1 MMNNT
6 CCIVY
11 TMLYC
16 IYIVY
21 TFIGDNMEK
30 TVTTVRLS
38 DNTKKQLAILKA
50 LEGKS
55 TDTILAELLAQRLQE
70 LGASISIKK

>member
-1 MMNNT
+1 M
-6 CCIVY
+6 Y

-21 TFIGDNMEK
+21 ISIGDHMEK

-38 DNTKKQLAILKA
+38 DSTKKQLAILKA

-55 TDTILAELLAQRLQE
+55 TDEILAELLAQRLEQ

>member
-1 MMNNT
+1 
-6 CCIVY
+6 
-11 TMLYC
+11 MLYC

-21 TFIGDNMEK
+21 ISIGDHMEK

-38 DNTKKQLAILKA
+38 DSTKKQLAILKA

-55 TDTILAELLAQRLQE
+55 TDEILAELLAQRLEQ

>member
-1 MMNNT
+1 
-6 CCIVY
+6 
-11 TMLYC
+11 
-16 IYIVY
+16 
-21 TFIGDNMEK
+21 MEK

-55 TDTILAELLAQRLQE
+55 TDAILAELLAQRLEQ

>member
-1 MMNNT
+1 M
-6 CCIVY
+6 Y

-21 TFIGDNMEK
+21 ISIGDHMEK

-55 TDTILAELLAQRLQE
+55 TDAILAELLAQRLEQ

>member
-1 MMNNT
+1 MLLHR
-6 CCIVY
+6 VY
-11 TMLYC
+11 YVILYIHSIH
-16 IYIVY
+16 IYRR
-21 TFIGDNMEK
+21 DNMEK

-55 TDTILAELLAQRLQE
+55 TDEILAELLAQRLAQ
-70 LGASISIKK
+70 LGASIVLDKK

>member
-1 MMNNT
+1 
-6 CCIVY
+6 
-11 TMLYC
+11 MLYC

-21 TFIGDNMEK
+21 ISIGDHMEK

-55 TDTILAELLAQRLQE
+55 TDAILAELLAQRLEQ

>member
-1 MMNNT
+1 
-6 CCIVY
+6 
-11 TMLYC
+11 MLYC

-21 TFIGDNMEK
+21 TFIGENMEK

-38 DNTKKQLAILKA
+38 DSTKKQLAILKA

-70 LGASISIKK
+70 LGASIVLDKK

>member
-1 MMNNT
+1 
-6 CCIVY
+6 
-11 TMLYC
+11 MLYC

-21 TFIGDNMEK
+21 ISIGDHMEK

-38 DNTKKQLAILKA
+38 DNTKMQLAILKA

-55 TDTILAELLAQRLQE
+55 TDAILAELLAQRLEQ

>member
-1 MMNNT
+1 M
-6 CCIVY
+6 Y

-21 TFIGDNMEK
+21 TFIGENMEK

-38 DNTKKQLAILKA
+38 DSTKKQLAILKA

-55 TDTILAELLAQRLQE
+55 TDAILAELLAQRLQQ
-70 LGASISIKK
+70 LGASIVLDKK

>member
-21 TFIGDNMEK
+21 ISIGDHMEK

-38 DNTKKQLAILKA
+38 DSTKKQLAILKA

-55 TDTILAELLAQRLQE
+55 TDEILAELLAQRLEQ

>member
-1 MMNNT
+1 M
-6 CCIVY
+6 Y

-38 DNTKKQLAILKA
+38 DSTKKQLAILKA

-55 TDTILAELLAQRLQE
+55 TDEILAELLAQRLEQ

>member
-1 MMNNT
+1 
-6 CCIVY
+6 VY

-21 TFIGDNMEK
+21 TFIGETMEK

-55 TDTILAELLAQRLQE
+55 TDAILAELLAQRLEQ
-70 LGASISIKK
+70 LGASIVLDKK

>member
-1 MMNNT
+1 
-6 CCIVY
+6 VY

-21 TFIGDNMEK
+21 TFIGENMEK

-38 DNTKKQLAILKA
+38 DSTKKQLAILKA

-55 TDTILAELLAQRLQE
+55 TDAILAELLAQRLQQ
-70 LGASISIKK
+70 LGASIVLDKK